1 MNVKSKSKSSRE
13 AGDFKW
19 LTLEEISTF
28 LNHVA
33 TRVDKSDDPDN
44 KYDPVKYIALF
55 NLAYQHGLR
64 RQEIVNLTVG
74 DYDRERKTIRVVR
87 VKGGLKRIYP
97 LSKEAVIQLNNW
109 LKHRESEM
117 NIKNTPDS
125 PLFCNTRGEKSN
137 PFGLEALAPLVVAI
151 QALVLLGT
159 FGYAAVDAVGV
170 LLRGGS
176 QTELGPALAYGILS
190 LVACTIAYVVL
201 ARAQH
206 DSELVA
212 AEAIQWR
219 AAVVLG
225 AAMTIGFG
233 AAVALTRTR
242 WAGAAS
248 YVDPLLVLVAAAL
261 ILPAPVRMLR
271 QSFRELLEGVPDAEV
286 ADPINAAIAAVRAD
300 FGLPEPTARM
310 GKLGRKIYLD
320 LDFLVGEDEGWTVD
334 HADQV
339 HRQLRTKLSEPGRM
353 LWINVELHTDPDWDD

>member
-137 PFGLEALAPLVVAI
+137 PYSASRMF
-151 QALVLLGT
+151 
-159 FGYAAVDAVGV
+159 
-170 LLRGGS
+170 S
-176 QTELGPALAYGILS
+176 
-190 LVACTIAYVVL
+190 TIAVEVGFAGKGYSIHSLRHSIIMHLCNAKWPVE
-201 ARAQH
+201 R
-206 DSELVA
+206 
-212 AEAIQWR
+212 IQD
-219 AAVVLG
+219 
-225 AAMTIGFG
+225 
-233 AAVALTRTR
+233 
-242 WAGAAS
+242 WAGHAS
-248 YVDPLLVLVAAAL
+248 ISSTMEYIRLADSTRVETAEEISKFAPKIKDP
-261 ILPAPVRMLR
+261 RR
-271 QSFRELLEGVPDAEV
+271 
-286 ADPINAAIAAVRAD
+286 
-300 FGLPEPTARM
+300 
-310 GKLGRKIYLD
+310 GKKKKQ
-320 LDFLVGEDEGWTVD
+320 EE
-334 HADQV
+334 
-339 HRQLRTKLSEPGRM
+339 
-353 LWINVELHTDPDWDD
+353 